1 MEMEALSLVVEA
13 LSHVVGLAMI
23 CPWSWLSFSFWFRSG
38 GICVDWVCLLQVDE
52 DIFVG
57 LKAFYRIAPSIPII
71 ANVIISENLFEVLS
85 SSTDSRLQF
94 PIYDK
99 YLTSLERCCHCKNL
113 ASKYEKVASILSSHN
128 PLIVLA
134 KVDANEEKNKDL
146 ASQYDVKGFPTI
158 NILRNRGNNVQEY
171 KGPREADGIVDYL
184 KKQSGPASTEIK
196 FVDEPIAFVGWS
208 FSREEFDNFSA
219 LAEKLRSKKLRS
231 DNDFGHTLNAK
242 LLPRGESSV
251 SGPIVRLFKSFD
263 ELFIDFQSYLR
274 ENVWDIQGTSKVPPA
289 LHSIKLLPPKFKITT
304 GNPTFGLM
312 ENHGDA
318 KLISSDVIG
327 SGCPENDALIGEVVE
342 EARDC
347 ATDVG
352 VYDEDLVYSRKCM
365 SLADKPSIVD
375 EDLEFVPLPFPS
387 ISISSRE
394 RMCSDTT
401 PYASKKVLLATNYN
415 LISF

>member
-1 MEMEALSLVVEA
+1 MLDEAIEYLKQLQLQVQASF
-13 LSHVVGLAMI
+13 
-23 CPWSWLSFSFWFRSG
+23 LSF
-38 GICVDWVCLLQVDE
+38 
-52 DIFVG
+52 G
-57 LKAFYRIAPSIPII
+57 L
-71 ANVIISENLFEVLS
+71 
-85 SSTDSRLQF
+85 
-94 PIYDK
+94 
-99 YLTSLERCCHCKNL
+99 CCHCKNL

-263 ELFIDFQSYLR
+263 ELFIDFQVIIYI
-274 ENVWDIQGTSKVPPA
+274 VYHHYYYYMVPY
-289 LHSIKLLPPKFKITT
+289 
-304 GNPTFGLM
+304 N
-312 ENHGDA
+312 
-318 KLISSDVIG
+318 
-327 SGCPENDALIGEVVE
+327 CVV
-342 EARDC
+342 
-347 ATDVG
+347 
-352 VYDEDLVYSRKCM
+352 LS
-365 SLADKPSIVD
+365 
-375 EDLEFVPLPFPS
+375 
-387 ISISSRE
+387 
-394 RMCSDTT
+394 
-401 PYASKKVLLATNYN
+401 
-415 LISF
+415 